1 MDKMD
6 KDAVILRHQ
15 QQTTSDI
22 ESEITDLQNSNED
35 QERRLAELQKK
46 LEAMGARP
54 SKKRPLLR
62 NIKKTAQ
69 DDAATEM
76 SYESLFEEAY
86 ASLSAR
92 GLDPDNVDYSNLV
105 SDEELEQIVRELNKP
120 LPREEKWTKA
130 DFIVVFIAAVIGSV
144 VDFILSNRNNKA
156 TGQHSKF
163 SEWLNDTFHEGKHQT
178 NAPIDYQGKGFGGGY
193 HRELSKGHDIAR
205 FAEGIK
211 MFKNGTFEGVR
222 YVNGVAEPVKVV
234 ANQFGKQY
242 AQLSTIEAI
251 IGYAQHMF
259 ADLFSKVSL
268 PFPGYSF
275 LTESSNRDVR
285 KFAADMYHN
294 GFNCKNIIIQ
304 SASTI
309 AIEVIIRIY
318 FSIMSVKK
326 YHDQI
331 EVAEDYS
338 NLEALKKFIKPE
350 NQEKLHEMLLVAHAI
365 VTAMNVGK
373 VVITKNL
380 ASINVTEII
389 SVIRYGVSVVSAM
402 NKRHGEYARLIYH
415 AGEINELWEKLD
427 GEYSIDETALI
438 EDYPEKLI
446 IA

>member
-1 MDKMD
+1 MDKID
-6 KDAVILRHQ
+6 KDAVILKHQ
-15 QQTTSDI
+15 QQTTFDI

-35 QERRLAELQKK
+35 QERRLSELQAK

-54 SKKRPLLR
+54 TKKRPLFR
-62 NIKKTAQ
+62 NIKKTANDRSTQ
-69 DDAATEM
+69 EL

-92 GLDPDNVDYSNLV
+92 GLDPDSVDYSNLV
-105 SDEELEQIVRELNKP
+105 SDEELEKIVRELNKP

-130 DFIVVFIAAVIGSV
+130 DFIVVFIAAIVGSV
-144 VDFILSNRNNKA
+144 VDFVLSNRNNKA

-163 SEWLNDTFHEGKHQT
+163 SEWLNDTFHEGKHPT

-234 ANQFGKQY
+234 ANQFGNPY
-242 AQLSTIEAI
+242 ATLSTIEAI

-331 EVAEDYS
+331 EIAEDYS

-350 NQEKLHEMLLVAHAI
+350 NKEKLHEMLLVAHAI

-389 SVIRYGVSVVSAM
+389 SVIRYGVSVVTAM

-427 GEYSIDETALI
+427 SEYSIDETAFI

-446 IA
+446 IS

>member
-6 KDAVILRHQ
+6 KDAVILKHQ

-22 ESEITDLQNSNED
+22 ENEITDLQNSNED
-35 QERRLAELQKK
+35 QERRLSELQAK

-54 SKKRPLLR
+54 SKKRSLFR
-62 NIKKTAQ
+62 TIKKTANDISTQ
-69 DDAATEM
+69 EL

-86 ASLSAR
+86 ASLSTR
-92 GLDPDNVDYSNLV
+92 GLDPDGVDYSNLV

-120 LPREEKWTKA
+120 LPREEKWSKA
-130 DFIVVFIAAVIGSV
+130 DFIVVFVAAIVGSV

-163 SEWLNDTFHEGKHQT
+163 SEWLNDTFHEGKHAT

-222 YVNGVAEPVKVV
+222 YINGVAEPVKMV
-234 ANQFGKQY
+234 ANQLGTPY

-251 IGYAQHMF
+251 IAYAQHMF

-275 LTESSNRDVR
+275 LTESSNRE
-285 KFAADMYHN
+285 FAADMYHN

-318 FSIMSVKK
+318 FSIKSVKK

-338 NLEALKKFIKPE
+338 NLEAFKKFIKPE
-350 NQEKLHEMLLVAHAI
+350 SQEKLHEMLLVAHAI

-380 ASINVTEII
+380 ASINITEII
-389 SVIRYGVSVVSAM
+389 SVIRYGISVVSAL
-402 NKRHGEYARLIYH
+402 NKRHSEYARLVYH
-415 AGEINELWEKLD
+415 ADEINNGWEKLD
-427 GEYSIDETALI
+427 LEYRNNEALFI
-438 EDYPEKLI
+438 EGHPEKLI
-446 IA
+446 IS

>member
-69 DDAATEM
+69 DDSATEM

-105 SDEELEQIVRELNKP
+105 SDEELEQIIRELNKP

-163 SEWLNDTFHEGKHQT
+163 SEWLNDTFHEGKHPT

-234 ANQFGKQY
+234 ANQFGNPY
-242 AQLSTIEAI
+242 ATLSTIEAI

-350 NQEKLHEMLLVAHAI
+350 SKEKLHEMLLVAHAI

-389 SVIRYGVSVVSAM
+389 SVIRYGISVVSAM

-415 AGEINELWEKLD
+415 AGEINDLWEKLD
-427 GEYSIDETALI
+427 SEYSIDETAFI